1 MEEIAKKI
9 KNFILNDVNT
19 ELAKLADQTVTLPAV
34 DAKNIIFGTV
44 DLSRYEKPVVV
55 SILPEQ
61 QEPDDGYINGFSDR
75 SEFVVTFLFQKEK
88 YNNLVSRMCR
98 YAKAFRIAQAKNP
111 SMSDTIE
118 ESEITQIDFFPDTGA
133 VPQQMTA
140 FEINL
145 AVVTEEPL
153 APYDVPA
160 PAPEPTPE
168 PTPESEPEPVAPDN
182 SGNDGFI
189 GD

>member
-1 MEEIAKKI
+1 MEEIANTI
-9 KNFILNDVNT
+9 TNFILNDVNT

-34 DAKNIIFGTV
+34 DEKNIIFGTV
-44 DLSRYEKPVVV
+44 DLSRYQKDVVV

-61 QEPDDGYINGFSDR
+61 QEPDEGYINGFSDR
-75 SEFVVTFLFQKEK
+75 SEFVVTFLFQKAK
-88 YNNLVSRMCR
+88 YSLLVSRMCR

-111 SMSDTIE
+111 TMSDGLE

-153 APYDVPA
+153 APYEEPA
-160 PAPEPTPE
+160 PTPE
-168 PTPESEPEPVAPDN
+168 PTPEPEPDDPEN
-182 SGNDGFI
+182 SGDSDFI